1 MAIRNVK
8 RLGEF
13 RGTLVLVGA
22 GKMGNAMLDGWL
34 ARGLDPRKI
43 TVIEPQPIKAVK
55 ALARRGLKLNPK
67 DKLGVASAIV
77 IAVKPQTAPE
87 ALPPLARY
95 IDKATLVLSIMAGRT
110 ISFLEKSLPAGTA
123 IVRAMPNTP
132 AAIGRGISVAVAN
145 AKISK
150 RQRKQASDL
159 LAAIGKV
166 EWVPDE
172 ALMDAVTALSG
183 SGPAYIFLLAE
194 CMARA
199 GVTAGLP
206 PELATR
212 LARETVAGSAE
223 LLHRSDLGAATLRQ
237 NVTSPGGTTAAA
249 LEILM
254 GPGGFDQLLTQAI
267 AAATQRSRDLAG

>member
-22 GKMGNAMLDGWL
+22 GKMGTAMLDGWL
-34 ARGLDPRKI
+34 ARGLNPKKI
-43 TVIEPQPIKAVK
+43 IVIEPQPVKAVK
-55 ALARRGLKLNPK
+55 ALARRGVKLNPK
-67 DKLGVASAIV
+67 DKVGVASAIV
-77 IAVKPQTAPE
+77 IAVKPQNAPE
-87 ALPPLARY
+87 AVPPLARY
-95 IDKATLVLSIMAGRT
+95 VGKTTLVLSIMAGRT
-110 ISFLEKSLPAGTA
+110 IGFLEKSLTTGTA

-145 AKISK
+145 AKISM

-166 EWVPDE
+166 EWADDE

-199 GVTAGLP
+199 GVAAGLP
-206 PELATR
+206 KELATR

-223 LLHRSDLGAATLRQ
+223 LLHRSDLDAATLRQ

-249 LEILM
+249 LEVLM

-267 AAATQRSRDLAG
+267 AAATRRSRDLAG